1 MEAKMRIK
9 QLFRTYKTTL
19 SGNENLRFWKTQYN
33 ANYRFG
39 IVLKQKKHNSNVS
52 ISVGFEGD
60 LIENTSKNAHPPD
73 HQQFQGTL
81 SLEGNSFKNVYL
93 IARKNNKNDHY
104 NLITFFPVSEQEGAH
119 NNSLKPLLDIAMQS
133 EPYAPEDVVEK
144 FHPVFLKNPGG
155 SASVIID
162 DMLKEEHKL
171 KEQAQKREEEERRQK
186 EQAQKREEEVRKQN
200 KELLAKLKLKT
211 SEEQFAAQEIENAQ
225 KLNQKLKYSDPYKLI
240 EVNRDIKRGSG
251 ACTQLVF
258 ANGDTRYILVQ
269 NYDRDLKVTQKAE
282 SLRGKNVKVS
292 TWMGGDKDYSST
304 YFNNIYETNE
314 VASSNQ
320 IIPNIDPRIINK
332 ISPRSLK
339 IRSVSLVPGT
349 KFQPNWRK
357 EMYEIETDIGIF
369 IAPTIKSQQEN
380 VQGFYV
386 NWNNEVGKILQ
397 VWSSKGMGYYWL
409 HLCSPPKSA
418 GSSLDDEIPF

>member
-1 MEAKMRIK
+1 MQETRKNIHVIVKRGEHAWADSFTLRYGI
-9 QLFRTYKTTL
+9 LFP
-19 SGNENLRFWKTQYN
+19 KTQTL
-33 ANYRFG
+33 
-39 IVLKQKKHNSNVS
+39 VLKPIEDPIPQKQKNRFSVEAAFEYDKKTHIGTFIYIKKYDGNNYVVTVMDPKIKDSKINWTFS
-52 ISVGFEGD
+52 EACRSLRQERLISVEEFVD
-60 LIENTSKNAHPPD
+60 LHPRYES
-73 HQQFQGTL
+73 GEL
-81 SLEGNSFKNVYL
+81 RN
-93 IARKNNKNDHY
+93 IADLWKYVSDNKPSREDQEK
-104 NLITFFPVSEQEGAH
+104 LAKVKEESEQIIH
-119 NNSLKPLLDIAMQS
+119 DLKISLN
-133 EPYAPEDVVEK
+133 E
-144 FHPVFLKNPGG
+144 
-155 SASVIID
+155 
-162 DMLKEEHKL
+162 
-171 KEQAQKREEEERRQK
+171 AQKSAEEERKQTEMVQK
-186 EQAQKREEEVRKQN
+186 DLEDALKQI
-200 KELLAKLKLKT
+200 AKLKLKT
-211 SEEQFAAQEIENAQ
+211 SEEQLAAQEIENAQ
-225 KLNQKLKYSDPYKLI
+225 KLNKKLKYSDPYKLI

-320 IIPNIDPRIINK
+320 IIPNSDPRIINK